1 MASLE
6 PYVPYKGNK
15 FQIVENIYNSIV
27 SSCPASIRGF
37 VDAFTGGGS
46 FAYFAASHNYPVL
59 ANDIDSSVIALHRAC
74 KDCPLEIEGW
84 AKIPYTKSGFKAIL
98 ADETAKGALIRS
110 LWSFSN
116 DGRTY
121 LTSTENEQNK
131 IEQFLRGEAE
141 PNSRYKHVEDIIL
154 LQVQR
159 KLDLTFVCGS
169 YEELQIPE
177 NFVVYCFTP
186 DHDVLTKRG
195 WIPISELTESD
206 YLLSREPNTGILEYV
221 KNTRVIKREYQGMLY
236 TYESRTM
243 SLAVS
248 PEHKLFVHRLRGREK
263 RKSDEFIQAKDAH
276 KHAFSWI
283 SAGGKWEVAITPF
296 YLNGVQIDK
305 RKFARLLGLFLT
317 DGCVNSRDHVTIS
330 QKKPKI
336 MRLLRQLL
344 QDLGIKYSEYKNG
357 TFYIH
362 AEYAKYFTP
371 FGRKET
377 RRIPDEFKNA
387 DKETLRALLE
397 GILDG
402 DSDNERRKIYIG
414 SKTLADDIMEVAYKA
429 GFAAAIRTAPPKR
442 AYLKTEKRWII
453 GTRPYYIISL
463 LHNNYKSHVNKY
475 DGQMWYDGML
485 YCCTLEKWHTILV
498 RRKGKCIWC
507 GQCDPPY
514 SNSSGYRV
522 GGFDHDKFYR
532 WCLEQ
537 PGYVYISEYS
547 MPDEFTLVD
556 EYFKWVESGRGA
568 RTKAGV
574 ERLYCN
580 KPVKKLSLF

>member
-27 SSCPASIRGF
+27 SSCPAPIRGF

-59 ANDIDSSVIALHRAC
+59 ANDIDSSVIALHKAC

-169 YEELQIPE
+169 YEELRIPE
-177 NFVVYCFTP
+177 NFVVY
-186 DHDVLTKRG
+186 
-195 WIPISELTESD
+195 
-206 YLLSREPNTGILEYV
+206 
-221 KNTRVIKREYQGMLY
+221 
-236 TYESRTM
+236 
-243 SLAVS
+243 
-248 PEHKLFVHRLRGREK
+248 
-263 RKSDEFIQAKDAH
+263 
-276 KHAFSWI
+276 
-283 SAGGKWEVAITPF
+283 
-296 YLNGVQIDK
+296 
-305 RKFARLLGLFLT
+305 
-317 DGCVNSRDHVTIS
+317 
-330 QKKPKI
+330 
-336 MRLLRQLL
+336 
-344 QDLGIKYSEYKNG
+344 
-357 TFYIH
+357 
-362 AEYAKYFTP
+362 
-371 FGRKET
+371 
-377 RRIPDEFKNA
+377 
-387 DKETLRALLE
+387 
-397 GILDG
+397 
-402 DSDNERRKIYIG
+402 
-414 SKTLADDIMEVAYKA
+414 
-429 GFAAAIRTAPPKR
+429 
-442 AYLKTEKRWII
+442 
-453 GTRPYYIISL
+453 
-463 LHNNYKSHVNKY
+463 
-475 DGQMWYDGML
+475 
-485 YCCTLEKWHTILV
+485 
-498 RRKGKCIWC
+498 
-507 GQCDPPY
+507 CDPPY
-514 SNSSGYRV
+514 SNSSGYRA
-522 GGFDHDKFYR
+522 GGFDHDKFYK